1 MCKLIDR
8 ITGIGIHPDN
18 SSFTISSKDL
28 LQAISEDVDLTTI
41 TDHELKEIVF
51 IVSKALNR
59 MDWRAT
65 VNHAIN
71 HLPFGLNQ
79 TSIAFDGI
87 NPCSSECPD
96 GMIEGD
102 NCYHKHICK
111 AWEIYEAKF

>member
-28 LQAISEDVDLTTI
+28 LQAISEDVDLSTI

-51 IVSKALNR
+51 IVTKAVSH

-79 TSIAFDGI
+79 TGIAWDGF
-87 NPCSSECPD
+87 NPCIACPD
-96 GMIEGD
+96 AMLFDSKCHHQGE
-102 NCYHKHICK
+102 CK